1 MPPISA
7 QDRIAATVN
16 DLATFPVLTQETGSG
31 GGGSGEVIRSGAPAS
46 LGRIAHDTIRAVL
59 GWRFRAED
67 VKGFRAAL
75 TSTTVAKSVDGY
87 VEYEWRSPTFMV
99 QADLGEITGAQASLL
114 TRARATVEQALPLLD
129 RLAPLRADDDDE
141 DIAAVR
147 ALIRS
152 ELDELVEE
160 LAQLGGPRVP
170 RVDGIFLLLLGKA
183 VGEFIGGQQLANVL
197 PPEVTSHLEQLAE
210 RLGLEERRVNTVSE
224 ERGYTDYLIF
234 QDLVLSLGET
244 WFRHR
249 QMFLGGINR
258 KAYLGNEL
266 VRLSRFLDVIVESVH
281 ECYMA
286 MDSVFFGPAERQ
298 TYEMELPYGK
308 DANNKPVISVMTVA
322 GLLDWVESFAANE
335 ARQLIQDGGKDGVVT
350 AYYVLLRQHSL
361 VHSAYL
367 HAKGENLA
375 LAADAGTADPVR
387 DGAEQAAHH
396 TCNGI
401 HSVRVIRA
409 LCELDGYLAQA
420 VAGQGIS
427 RHTLTPPVV
436 DKEVVYANSVLSKLQ
451 IAGLTAA
458 TYRTP
463 VLDKPVLSTIEVDHL
478 WAAYLPE
485 HPYYHY
491 RTYEGTATAPGK
503 DPKPKQPAT
512 PKPKPSK

>member
-16 DLATFPVLTQETGSG
+16 DLATFPVLTQETSP
-31 GGGSGEVIRSGAPAS
+31 GGGSTGGELIRSGAPAS
-46 LGRIAHDTIRAVL
+46 LGRVAHDTIRAVL
-59 GWRFRAED
+59 GWRFRSED

-75 TSTTVAKSVDGY
+75 ASTAVAKSIDGF

-114 TRARATVEQALPLLD
+114 TRAKSTVEQALPLLD

-141 DIAAVR
+141 DIAAMR

-152 ELDELVEE
+152 ELEELVEE
-160 LAQLGGPRVP
+160 LGQLGGPRVP
-170 RVDGIFLLLLGKA
+170 RVDGIFLLLLGSA
-183 VGEFIGGQQLANVL
+183 VGEFDGGKQIVTAL

-249 QMFLGGINR
+249 RMFLGGVNR

-266 VRLSRFLDVIVESVH
+266 VRLSRYLDVIIESVH

-308 DANNKPVISVMTVA
+308 DDKGATVVSVMTVA
-322 GLLDWVESFAANE
+322 GLLDWVEAFAANE

-361 VHSAYL
+361 VHAAYL
-367 HAKGENLA
+367 HAKGESLE
-375 LAADAGTADPVR
+375 AAASAGNTPVR
-387 DGAEQAAHH
+387 GEAAEGAAHH

-427 RHTLTPPVV
+427 RHSLIPPVV
-436 DKEVVYANSVLSKLQ
+436 AKEVVYANTVLSRLQ

-463 VLDKPVLSTIEVDHL
+463 VLEKPALATTGPDLL
-478 WAAYLPE
+478 WNAYVPE
-485 HPYYHY
+485 HPYYFA
-491 RTYEGTATAPGK
+491 RGGEIPGGGKTPK
-503 DPKPKQPAT
+503 DPKKPADPK
-512 PKPKPSK
+512 KPNK